1 MASQPEEWG
10 WRSRPAPGG
19 LERKQ
24 VVPVPLPSTAGRSG
38 KVFWCSLAV
47 RRASG
52 AETWV
57 VRGRAGGQKMRHGAK
72 VILWQDIRMSASASA
87 LPVCTP
93 YKQSLLHSTELD
105 GQQCSSGRP
114 IA

>member
-1 MASQPEEWG
+1 
-10 WRSRPAPGG
+10 
-19 LERKQ
+19 
-24 VVPVPLPSTAGRSG
+24 
-38 KVFWCSLAV
+38 
-47 RRASG
+47 
-52 AETWV
+52 
-57 VRGRAGGQKMRHGAK
+57 MRHGAK

-93 YKQSLLHSTELD
+93 YKQSLLHSTELG